1 MRVLRHFI
9 PLDNVARTVRTEHGI
24 RRIFHIGGRVVG
36 GCRDDFLRVVAG
48 CVAVRCA
55 RQPTASLGV
64 RRNLGPVVA
73 HGGNRRRSG
82 QNRAVSTLLGRLER
96 AVHSL
101 NVGHGAS
108 DALVRQLQPE
118 DVIRLEQ
125 QALGAHQA
133 VADGAVGRLAE
144 VTAFR
149 VLDVSRPAR
158 MVIFTSVMG
167 APVSTPKCVFSARC
181 VRINRCQFRSST
193 SVGHAV
199 DS

>member
-1 MRVLRHFI
+1 MGVLRHFI
-9 PLDNVARTVRTEHGI
+9 PLDNIACTVRTEHGI

-64 RRNLGPVVA
+64 RRDLGPVVA
-73 HGGNRRRSG
+73 HGGNRRCSG

-125 QALGAHQA
+125 QAFRAHQA

-149 VLDVSRPAR
+149 VLDVCAACKDGYLHIRDGCTGQHAQERFFRQMREDQSL
-158 MVIFTSVMG
+158 
-167 APVSTPKCVFSARC
+167 PVQVEHIGRTR
-181 VRINRCQFRSST
+181 R
-193 SVGHAV
+193 
-199 DS
+199 